1 MRHGGEENFTAAVR
15 GAAADSELGF
25 PALFV
30 SRPYP
35 GFVMLLRLA
44 AGIVIFASLLPSQEE
59 SDVRVAER
67 QGEAERRMKAREK
80 GETGEEAGLEDE
92 KNLTPEQRLARHV
105 ISGASQYCRLHISV
119 TPPKLLPGQSG
130 TVKVLMAFQGKAVL
144 PVPPPLELV
153 GAAQQGM
160 LSLGA
165 YTLSPA
171 PMGKLASAYL
181 GRPVYDNYAVLE
193 MPVTMSPSAALGSR
207 HVVAVDLKF
216 DLYDGSSG
224 QPINRFLDRVSTE
237 VDVGTVPDPAV
248 RGGAK
253 KPVSEPRVVA
263 QVPPAK
269 VASAATEP
277 AGSTPALQG
286 NVITPAATAATSEP
300 APSTARGGASASDGS
315 LPVEDAGGDLPM
327 PLLIGGGVLLLG
339 IVLLLARKK

>member
-1 MRHGGEENFTAAVR
+1 M
-15 GAAADSELGF
+15 
-25 PALFV
+25 FV
-30 SRPYP
+30 TRSYP
-35 GFVMLLRLA
+35 GLVMLLRLA

-105 ISGASQYCRLHISV
+105 ISGASQHCRLHISV

-144 PVPPPLELV
+144 PVPAPLELV

-160 LSLGA
+160 LTLGA

-224 QPINRFLDRVSTE
+224 QPIGRFLDRVATE
-237 VDVGTVPDPAV
+237 LDVGTVPDPAV

-253 KPVSEPRVVA
+253 KPASEPRVVEA
-263 QVPPAK
+263 PPAK
-269 VASAATEP
+269 VVSAANEP
-277 AGSTPALQG
+277 AGSAAGLQA
-286 NVITPAATAATSEP
+286 NVITPPPAPTPAAATSEK
-300 APSTARGGASASDGS
+300 APSTAKGGLSPVDGS
-315 LPVEDAGGDLPM
+315 LPVEDAGADLPM
-327 PLLIGGGVLLLG
+327 PLLIGGGVLLVG